1 MSRVYDTAVIGAGV
15 IGAAVSYY
23 SALDGADV
31 ILIDKGDIAEG
42 TSSKSDGN
50 ILVCD
55 KMPGFDSTLAKM
67 SQDMYPQLE
76 KELDYPIEWRRK
88 GSLYLCETQE
98 ELEIARDYCSQMA
111 AQGIPMRMMDQKDI
125 QADEPYLA
133 KDLAGG
139 IETAC
144 DGSLYPIGLSYG
156 YALTARKYG
165 AKLSLHNPVTAIT
178 KKEDFFIIQTE
189 QVEIHAKNV
198 VNCAGVWSPVIGAML
213 GLSIPVSARQ
223 GQILVSEQTFRV
235 ARRKVHEFGYMLAK
249 FGTGNYKR
257 PVSERVERNGVAF
270 VFEPTAADNFLIGSS
285 RRFAGEDIRTDI
297 EVMQALAERAIRFF
311 PIIRDIKV
319 IRAYS
324 GLRPF
329 TPDHLPIISDTP
341 VPGFFIAAGHEGDGI
356 GLSAITGRLMSNL
369 IAGREQPIDISPLA
383 FGRFHQNENMS

>member
-98 ELEIARDYCSQMA
+98 ELEIARDYCSRMA

-189 QVEIHAKNV
+189 QGEIHAKNV

-257 PVSERVERNGVAF
+257 PVSESG
-270 VFEPTAADNFLIGSS
+270 TK
-285 RRFAGEDIRTDI
+285 RR
-297 EVMQALAERAIRFF
+297 
-311 PIIRDIKV
+311 
-319 IRAYS
+319 
-324 GLRPF
+324 GLC
-329 TPDHLPIISDTP
+329 I
-341 VPGFFIAAGHEGDGI
+341 
-356 GLSAITGRLMSNL
+356 
-369 IAGREQPIDISPLA
+369 
-383 FGRFHQNENMS
+383 